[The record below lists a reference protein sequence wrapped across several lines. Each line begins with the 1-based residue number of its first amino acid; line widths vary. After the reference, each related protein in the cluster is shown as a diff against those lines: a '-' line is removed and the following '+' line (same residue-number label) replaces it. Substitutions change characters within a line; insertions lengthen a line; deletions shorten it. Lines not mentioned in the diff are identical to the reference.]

1 MTFDKTKE
9 SICQAILRGEM
20 TDKYEEWRHSPD
32 KYVRRML
39 AVKGYWP
46 EQFVNDKYNYVR
58 VAVLHKHPEY
68 VHTLLQN
75 PINHADIGWF
85 VNDKTDPDMQIL
97 KALQKTNKE
106 KDPNPRTLD
115 LKIKAME
122 TEHTPLTLTMNQKQ
136 LFESG
141 SPLWAQNLSIKL
153 IHAILV
159 TMKQAQD
166 QGLEDELMD
175 YFNQLCK
182 SGTFYLTRH
191 DIATNISLKLTTDV
205 QDITQL
211 VAQFL

>member
-1 MTFDKTKE
+1 MTLDNKE

-20 TDKYEEWRHSPD
+20 TNKYEEWRYSPD
-32 KYVRRML
+32 KDVRRML

-46 EQFVNDKYNYVR
+46 EQFVNDKDNFVR
-58 VAVLHKHPEY
+58 VAVLHNHPEY

-75 PINHADIGWF
+75 PINHANIGWF
-85 VNDKTDPDMQIL
+85 VNDKTTPDMQIL

-106 KDPNPRTLD
+106 TDTKPRTLD

-166 QGLEDELMD
+166 QGLEDELME
-175 YFNQLCK
+175 YLNQLCE
-182 SGTFYLTRH
+182 SDTFYIKRYN
-191 DIATNISLKLTTDV
+191 IARNISLKLTTDT

-211 VAQFL
+211 VARFL